1 MSEFK
6 ALMVN
11 RGEDKSISHQIETIQ
26 IGDLPADGDVLV
38 AVEYSTVN
46 YKDGLCLSGKGG
58 LVRIY
63 PHIPGIDFAGEVVDS
78 KDPRYAPGEKVVL
91 TGWRVGEIWWGGY
104 AQYARVKADW
114 LVPLPDGLSCQQA
127 MAVGTAGITAMLSV
141 LALERHGVTCED
153 GQILVTGAG
162 GGVGSLATVLLSAA
176 GFEVAA
182 VTGRSEMTPYL
193 QRLGASTII
202 DRNSLMDGDSKPLMS
217 AQWAGCVDTVGSQM
231 LARVLSQMKHNSAVA
246 AVGNAGGSD
255 LLTTVIPFILRG
267 VALLGIDSA
276 TCSFDRRVEA
286 WARLAKDLTKSA
298 LDAATSVIRLS
309 DVPAAG
315 ADILA
320 GRVRGR
326 LVVDLSR

>member
-1 MSEFK
+1 MSKCK

-11 RGEDKSISHQIETIQ
+11 RSEDKSISHQIETIQ
-26 IGDLPADGDVLV
+26 IDDLPADGDVLV

-46 YKDGLCLSGKGG
+46 YKDGLCLAGKGG

-63 PHIPGIDFAGEVVDS
+63 PHIPGIDFAGEVVES
-78 KDPRYAPGEKVVL
+78 KDARYAPGDKVVL

-114 LVPLPDGLSCQQA
+114 LVPLPDGLTCQQT
-127 MAVGTAGITAMLSV
+127 MAIGTAGITAMLSV
-141 LALERHGVTCED
+141 LALERHGVAVDD
-153 GQILVTGAG
+153 GMILVTGAG
-162 GGVGSLATVLLSAA
+162 GGVGSLATALLAVA

-182 VTGRSEMTPYL
+182 VTGRSEMSPYL
-193 QRLGASTII
+193 QELGASTII
-202 DRNSLMDGDSKPLMS
+202 ERNSLMDGDSKPLMS
-217 AQWAGCVDTVGSQM
+217 AQWAGCVDSVGSQM
-231 LARVLSQMKHNSAVA
+231 LARVLSQMKNNSAVA

-255 LLTTVIPFILRG
+255 LPTTVIPFILRG

-286 WARLAKDLTKSA
+286 WTRLAKDLPKSK
-298 LDAATSVIRLS
+298 LDAASSVIGLT

-326 LVVDLSR
+326 LIVDLSR

>member
-1 MSEFK
+1 M
-6 ALMVN
+6 
-11 RGEDKSISHQIETIQ
+11 
-26 IGDLPADGDVLV
+26 
-38 AVEYSTVN
+38 
-46 YKDGLCLSGKGG
+46 
-58 LVRIY
+58 
-63 PHIPGIDFAGEVVDS
+63 
-78 KDPRYAPGEKVVL
+78 
-91 TGWRVGEIWWGGY
+91 
-104 AQYARVKADW
+104 
-114 LVPLPDGLSCQQA
+114 
-127 MAVGTAGITAMLSV
+127 
-141 LALERHGVTCED
+141 
-153 GQILVTGAG
+153 
-162 GGVGSLATVLLSAA
+162 LLSAA

-255 LLTTVIPFILRG
+255 LPTTVIPFILRG

-298 LDAATSVIRLS
+298 LDAATSVIGLS